1 MGRIIR
7 KNGKKYLV
15 LIITKNV
22 IDLEPKTHTNTEQN
36 ILEKIS
42 S

>member
-1 MGRIIR
+1 MGREIR
-7 KNGKKYLV
+7 KHGKKYLL

-22 IDLEPKTHTNTEQN
+22 IDLEPKTHMNTEQN
-36 ILEKIS
+36 ILERIS